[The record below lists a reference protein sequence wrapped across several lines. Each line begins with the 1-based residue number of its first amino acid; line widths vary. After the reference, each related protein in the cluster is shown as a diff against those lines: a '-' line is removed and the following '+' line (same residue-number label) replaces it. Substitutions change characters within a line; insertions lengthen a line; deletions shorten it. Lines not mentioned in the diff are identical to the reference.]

1 MEVSAGFLPLN
12 IPTDSWIPF
21 GIWVELEP
29 PGVFPRWSW
38 CRHQKSALE
47 KLWRKVGKQ
56 LNGLCVT
63 ELWEL
68 TGRINWLEDKAW
80 DPVCFRLYF
89 APLPFCSVLLLSFFL
104 LCFVLFCF
112 VGVGVVLTNQP
123 SRMKWERQRE
133 SRRSAM
139 LSRSLHRHSF
149 KTFLKTTKTTI
160 SERAYCLQLIRIMPW
175 YATIA
180 EILKDRGFELWM
192 RSQVWLTWSC
202 PTSPLH
208 ALPKLFCQIL
218 QWFVIVWYSVYSGF
232 HVQTAEEVI

>member
-68 TGRINWLEDKAW
+68 TGRINWLQDKAW

-112 VGVGVVLTNQP
+112 VLLGWGWYWPTNRAVWSGKDSEKVGDRPCYHVVYTDI
-123 SRMKWERQRE
+123 
-133 SRRSAM
+133 
-139 LSRSLHRHSF
+139 LSRPFWKPQKQQSLRGLTASSSYVLCLGMQLLQRF
-149 KTFLKTTKTTI
+149 WKTEDLNFEWDHKCDL
-160 SERAYCLQLIRIMPW
+160 L
-175 YATIA
+175 
-180 EILKDRGFELWM
+180 DRVPPALSTLCQNCSVRFSSDLW
-192 RSQVWLTWSC
+192 
-202 PTSPLH
+202 
-208 ALPKLFCQIL
+208 
-218 QWFVIVWYSVYSGF
+218 
-232 HVQTAEEVI
+232 